1 MTPLTCPGET
11 ASQCGRLIV
20 ADSCDLK
27 KLHIFHVRNLSQELK
42 AGKDRRQSAEFN
54 RYPDRYSRITVESA

>member
-54 RYPDRYSRITVESA
+54 RYPDRYS